1 MLHEI
6 HAVRFFALPAV
17 ARLESQRKIGL
28 QLLGQRLTAGR
39 FRVEDLCAVV
49 LALGEEVL
57 VYAQKQ
63 RILRLVTVS
72 VRFLM
77 SETFFSEIVRQPS
90 E

>member
-49 LALGEEVL
+49 LALGEEIL

-63 RILRLVTVS
+63 RILRLVHRLGPVFD
-72 VRFLM
+72 VRNFLLRDRAAA
-77 SETFFSEIVRQPS
+77 V
-90 E
+90 

>member
-1 MLHEI
+1 M
-6 HAVRFFALPAV
+6 RYTPSDFFALPAV

-57 VYAQKQ
+57 VHAQKQ
-63 RILRLVTVS
+63 RVFRLVHRLGAV
-72 VRFLM
+72 LM

>member
-6 HAVRFFALPAV
+6 HAVRFFTLTAV

-63 RILRLVTVS
+63 RILRLVYRLGPVFD
-72 VRFLM
+72 VRNFFLRDRAAA
-77 SETFFSEIVRQPS
+77 V
-90 E
+90 

>member
-49 LALGEEVL
+49 LALGEKVL
-57 VYAQKQ
+57 VYAKKQ
-63 RILRLVTVS
+63 CIFRLVHCLSPVFD
-72 VRFLM
+72 VRNFLLRDRAAA
-77 SETFFSEIVRQPS
+77 V
-90 E
+90 